1 MIIRRATQ
9 VQIRAALDVANE
21 QFGGNL
27 RFQELEDLQAPRTPK
42 FKVRLDVEDLEGPGS
57 RRGYLSYY
65 YGHSHKLRRSQA
77 ACYHASGAFMVAL
90 LERVPE
96 AAVIEAGARGFEG
109 GRYHGVEGFLEHYRA
124 AGETNVGS
132 QRAPIA
138 FEDSCNCWEHLTD
151 FIDTD
156 TLTYIDRTGATP
168 PGGAR

>member
-42 FKVRLDVEDLEGPGS
+42 FKVWLIVDDFEGAGS

-65 YGHSHKLRRSQA
+65 YGHPHKPRRTRA
-77 ACYHASGAFMVAL
+77 ACYHAYGAFMVAL

-96 AAVIEAGARGFEG
+96 AIIEAGARGFEG

-138 FEDSCNCWEHLTD
+138 FEDSLTAGS
-151 FIDTD
+151 TSR
-156 TLTYIDRTGATP
+156 TLSTRTPSHT
-168 PGGAR
+168 

>member
-1 MIIRRATQ
+1 MIIRRANEQ
-9 VQIRAALDVANE
+9 QIRAALDVANG

-27 RFQELEDLQAPRTPK
+27 RFPKLEDLQAPRTPK
-42 FKVRLDVEDLEGPGS
+42 FKIQLNVEDLKGPGC

-65 YGHSHKLRRSQA
+65 YGHTHKPRHTRA
-77 ACYHASGAFMVAL
+77 ACYHAYGAFLVAL

-96 AAVIEAGARGFEG
+96 AIIEAGARGFEG
-109 GRYHGVEGFLEHYRA
+109 GRYHGVQGFLEHYRA

-156 TLTYIDRTGATP
+156 TLTYSPRVGAVV
-168 PGGAR
+168 PGEKR

>member
-1 MIIRRATQ
+1 MIIRRANEEQ
-9 VQIRAALDVANE
+9 LRAALDVANE

-27 RFQELEDLQAPRTPK
+27 RFQKLEDLQAPRTPK
-42 FKVRLDVEDLEGPGS
+42 FKVRLDVEDLEGPGT
-57 RRGYLSYY
+57 RRGDLSYY
-65 YGHSHKLRRSQA
+65 YGHTHKPRLTRA
-77 ACYHASGAFMVAL
+77 ACYHAYGAFLVAL

-96 AAVIEAGARGFEG
+96 AVIEPGARGFEG

-132 QRAPIA
+132 YRAPIA

-168 PGGAR
+168 PGSAM

>member
-21 QFGGNL
+21 QFAGNL

-42 FKVRLDVEDLEGPGS
+42 FKIQLNVEDLKGPGC

-65 YGHSHKLRRSQA
+65 YGHTHKPRRSWA
-77 ACYHASGAFMVAL
+77 ACYHASVAFMVAL

-96 AAVIEAGARGFEG
+96 AIIEAGARGFEG
-109 GRYHGVEGFLEHYRA
+109 GHYHGVQGFLEHCRA

-132 QRAPIA
+132 QIAPIA

-156 TLTYIDRTGATP
+156 TLTYIDRTGAMR